1 MASSTG
7 FRGAKVGQLS
17 NQALC
22 LAVYMTLFSC
32 HPYICQMETATED
45 THLLMT
51 CADSLAS
58 NSYRLNPVS
67 CTNPSQ
73 RL

>member
-22 LAVYMTLFSC
+22 LAVYMTLFS
-32 HPYICQMETATED
+32 CQMETATED

-67 CTNPSQ
+67 CTDPSQ